1 MTTDWS
7 VNAAGVQLTLGAVE
21 DAATDLG
28 TALEPIAVTLE
39 TLMTACDDMPSVP
52 AEVEALL
59 SRDLATLTATSERIA
74 ACILGASNAT
84 IAVVNSDEQM
94 AADAQSEAVKA
105 AGNGDLSFFGIEKTP

>member
-59 SRDLATLTATSERIA
+59 SRDLATLTATSRWQRMRSPKQSRPP
-74 ACILGASNAT
+74 GTAT
-84 IAVVNSDEQM
+84 
-94 AADAQSEAVKA
+94 
-105 AGNGDLSFFGIEKTP
+105 